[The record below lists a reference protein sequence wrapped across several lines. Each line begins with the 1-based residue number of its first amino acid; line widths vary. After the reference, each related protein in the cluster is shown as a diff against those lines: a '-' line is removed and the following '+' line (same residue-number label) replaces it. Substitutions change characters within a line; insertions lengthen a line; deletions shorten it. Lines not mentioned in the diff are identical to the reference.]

1 MYIYIKKKNVR
12 QDEIIN
18 IKYYILRSLGG
29 YYIRGNGQRFNT
41 GNPFIYIK
49 RKEGKEGGKKRKR
62 KNWCILFFFSFF
74 VFLLEMYETFIT
86 ACILFTLTQSLR
98 NKN

>member
-62 KNWCILFFFSFF
+62 KNWCILFFFSF
-74 VFLLEMYETFIT
+74 
-86 ACILFTLTQSLR
+86 LFFFAGNVWDIYNSMHTLHSHT
-98 NKN
+98 KFEK